1 MQITI
6 YSTSTCPYCKM
17 LKSYL
22 AEKNISF
29 EEKMVDS
36 DDAARE
42 QMSKLSDGFLGVP
55 FVIIDKGNSQ
65 IEKVIGFDKNRLNQ
79 ILGIN

>member
-1 MQITI
+1 
-6 YSTSTCPYCKM
+6 M

-22 AEKNISF
+22 GEKNISF

-55 FVIIDKGNSQ
+55 FVTIDKGNGQ

>member
-1 MQITI
+1 
-6 YSTSTCPYCKM
+6 M

-22 AEKNISF
+22 SEKNISF
-29 EEKMVDS
+29 QEKMVDS
-36 DDAARE
+36 DSAARE

-55 FVIIDKGNSQ
+55 FVTIDKGGP